1 SDVGLGIARLTVNGR
16 PVAVGADGSFRAL
29 VDPIPGITLIHTEVF
44 DGEGNSRS
52 ETRAVLGG
60 DLVPVDTMLRDA
72 VVVRLD
78 REALRVLGD
87 LATRTIA
94 GTDFYALVAKENP
107 LLNVAAPCFAARVEA
122 RRLSIGKVSVALT
135 PVAGGLELHAS
146 IEDIQAGFH
155 VVYDA

>member
-16 PVAVGADGSFRAL
+16 PVAVDADGSFRAL

-52 ETRAVLGG
+52 ETRAVLG
-60 DLVPVDTMLRDA
+60 DTMLRDA